1 MTAYDETAAARPRG
15 GRMPRRER
23 RVQLLESALEV
34 FVAQGY
40 HAAAMDDIA
49 ERAGVSKPVLY
60 QHFPGKLDLYLA
72 LLDASCDTIID
83 GCREALAS
91 TTDNKD
97 RVAATMK
104 VFYSYVASEEGAFR
118 LVFESDLTSEPDV
131 RAMCEMDS
139 LVFGDD
145 DAEATAQALLRRLD
159 LDDGMELWVAETDG
173 VIVSAG
179 RLEPVADTEFAGLW
193 GGATLP
199 QWRRR
204 GVYRALTAVRARS
217 ALALGKALVHSD
229 STAFSRP
236 ILERSGLV
244 AVSTTTPYR
253 WSRDR

>member
-1 MTAYDETAAARPRG
+1 MTAGSPDTTPDGALPRPRG

-131 RAMCEMDS
+131 RERVDRVTIECASMIADVIRTDTGLPDEASELLAVS
-139 LVFGDD
+139 LVGMAQVSARFWLAGGGGISQD
-145 DAEATAQALLRRLD
+145 DAAAL
-159 LDDGMELWVAETDG
+159 
-173 VIVSAG
+173 I
-179 RLEPVADTEFAGLW
+179 
-193 GGATLP
+193 
-199 QWRRR
+199 
-204 GVYRALTAVRARS
+204 
-217 ALALGKALVHSD
+217 
-229 STAFSRP
+229 
-236 ILERSGLV
+236 SGL
-244 AVSTTTPYR
+244 AWRGIRGYPMT
-253 WSRDR
+253 DDH

>member
-1 MTAYDETAAARPRG
+1 VTAGSPDTTPDGALPRPRG

-131 RAMCEMDS
+131 RERVDRVTIECASMIADVIRTDTGLPDEASELLAVS
-139 LVFGDD
+139 LVGMAQVSARFWLAGGGGISQD
-145 DAEATAQALLRRLD
+145 DAAAL
-159 LDDGMELWVAETDG
+159 
-173 VIVSAG
+173 I
-179 RLEPVADTEFAGLW
+179 
-193 GGATLP
+193 
-199 QWRRR
+199 
-204 GVYRALTAVRARS
+204 
-217 ALALGKALVHSD
+217 
-229 STAFSRP
+229 
-236 ILERSGLV
+236 SGL
-244 AVSTTTPYR
+244 AWRGIRGYPMT
-253 WSRDR
+253 DDH